1 MGKCLAQD
9 CFEVFSAHV
18 LVAYANDPITRRCQK
33 LATRAVINLSRWS
46 IVHTP
51 VELDNHAFAGA
62 VKVNDEAV
70 QHMLPAKLQT
80 EYAPIA
86 QQRPRMTFGGSGSA
100 AQLTGE
106 REPLRRAEATKRIHR
121 ARMTTNLHAAEPE
134 FRVAGQKHAHTNS
147 P

>member
-1 MGKCLAQD
+1 M
-9 CFEVFSAHV
+9 FSTHV
-18 LVAYANDPITRRCQK
+18 LVPYSKNTIARRCQK
-33 LATRAVINLSRWS
+33 LSTRAVINLSSWS

-51 VELDNHAFAGA
+51 LELDNHAFAGA

-70 QHMLPAKLQT
+70 QHVLPAKLQT

-106 REPLRRAEATKRIHR
+106 LEPLRRPEATKRIH
-121 ARMTTNLHAAEPE
+121 LP
-134 FRVAGQKHAHTNS
+134 V
-147 P
+147 